1 MEKSCNQNQS
11 GMVTE
16 QARLHAVP
24 ATETGRYPE
33 NEWKTETTRYSN
45 DDGSGDAGVTPVGS
59 RRLSEI
65 RLIYCGCVGF
75 GQILRSFSFN
85 RPTIRLKR
93 SKNLTQTDTTSPRSL
108 ISDSLLDPVSETT
121 ADQHSFGPPAPH
133 NSLGQRFSKKARAC
147 WRSSSITR
155 IRSMII
161 SPLPSQDS
169 EPCTGQKGDHLLER
183 VSGERQ

>member
-1 MEKSCNQNQS
+1 
-11 GMVTE
+11 MVTE

-65 RLIYCGCVGF
+65 RLIDCGCVGF

-85 RPTIRLKR
+85 RPTIRLKQ

-108 ISDSLLDPVSETT
+108 ISDSLLDPVSETDGGST
-121 ADQHSFGPPAPH
+121 LLFWPPAPH
-133 NSLGQRFSKKARAC
+133 NSLGQRFSKKVRT
-147 WRSSSITR
+147 WRSSSMTR
-155 IRSMII
+155 IRSMIM
-161 SPLPSQDS
+161 SPLPPQNS
-169 EPCTGQKGDHLLER
+169 EPCAGQKGDHLVER